1 MNEQPSE
8 PQVQPEPDKPRS
20 SFHWVAAAVLIV
32 LGVIFLLQETGS
44 VQLGENW
51 WVIFL
56 FLPAA
61 GLIYDALQ
69 RYQDGGL
76 AHVGGQ
82 LLGGVIL
89 IVVALTFLFNWN
101 WGVIWPV
108 FLIIGGFYLLVQR
121 RR

>member
-1 MNEQPSE
+1 MSEQPTQSQ
-8 PQVQPEPDKPRS
+8 PQPAPDKPRT
-20 SFHWVAAAVLIV
+20 SFHWVGAAVLIA

-61 GLIYDALQ
+61 GLFYDAFQ

-108 FLIIGGFYLLVQR
+108 FLIIGGIYLLVQR